1 MEDGYVDL
9 LQVMMKSDVFL
20 PPDRDIY
27 DVKMPSSE
35 DMKELEKQWGPLW
48 NAMSPVRCP
57 LPLSPNYMSTSVDL
71 HLHITPY
78 HFLSRNSD

>member
-27 DVKMPSSE
+27 DVNMPSSE

-48 NAMSPVRCP
+48 NAVSPVRHI
-57 LPLSPNYMSTSVDL
+57 LSP
-71 HLHITPY
+71 
-78 HFLSRNSD
+78 